1 MKLLGVCLLLVGM
14 VSLAFVVSGL
24 FAWATDTSAG
34 ATPASLA
41 NTIQLKMVL
50 FVGLGL
56 LLYGLEVS
64 LSSPAEFEGLKA
76 SLATPIG
83 KGIAWVVLAA
93 LAYHFVAGVKHL
105 LMDGSDS
112 ESLVA
117 GTRAAYITL
126 AVSAVLIALLT
137 IWII

>member
-56 LLYGLEVS
+56 FCTAGGIFVLFRGFM
-64 LSSPAEFEGLKA
+64 SSPN
-76 SLATPIG
+76 
-83 KGIAWVVLAA
+83 
-93 LAYHFVAGVKHL
+93 
-105 LMDGSDS
+105 S
-112 ESLVA
+112 EK
-117 GTRAAYITL
+117 
-126 AVSAVLIALLT
+126 
-137 IWII
+137 